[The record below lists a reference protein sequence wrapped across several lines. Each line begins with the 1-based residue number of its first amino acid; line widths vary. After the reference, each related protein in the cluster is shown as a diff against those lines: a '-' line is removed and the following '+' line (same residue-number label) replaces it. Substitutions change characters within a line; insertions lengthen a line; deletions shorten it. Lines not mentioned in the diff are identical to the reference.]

1 MITELLSNHSKFYLI
16 FFLVGVFFRL
26 KKTIWLNLTVLLKIP
41 ASVTVYRGSCIQQG
55 QLVHLLNRFWHTTN
69 AAI

>member
-41 ASVTVYRGSCIQQG
+41 ASVTVYRGGHAYSKDNLCIC
-55 QLVHLLNRFWHTTN
+55 
-69 AAI
+69 